1 MRLRLL
7 VPLGALG
14 VAPLALAACSS
25 ARSAEVSERADD
37 AVAVRVQAAA
47 REARPTG
54 TTASGVVEA
63 RTASDVGFQIPGKVA
78 RVGPD
83 EGEFVRAGTVLAE
96 LDPTDYRFA
105 LDQAEAQATQA
116 GHERDR
122 LRTLAA
128 SGSVAPNDLD
138 RAENGARQSGAAAG
152 LARKRLADT
161 RLVAPISGVVA
172 RRAIDPGETA
182 APGTPV
188 FTVMDV
194 ATVRVRVGVPEAD
207 VGAMRVGQ
215 PATVHVPALPGESFA
230 GRVSLVGIAADPTTR
245 SYAVEIEVPNGTRRL
260 RPGMVAEATVERATR
275 DSVVAVP
282 AAAVVRGAD
291 GATAVYVLD
300 APTKRAHV
308 RRVAVGGAW
317 NDVVEIA
324 RGVMPGEM
332 VLVAGQQRVR
342 DGARVTLT
350 AETAP

>member
-1 MRLRLL
+1 MLRPFPSGATIPL
-7 VPLGALG
+7 VL
-14 VAPLALAACSS
+14 VAACST
-25 ARSAEVSERADD
+25 ARSEPAERTD
-37 AVAVRVQAAA
+37 APVLVRVEAATR
-47 REARPTG
+47 REQPTG
-54 TTASGVVEA
+54 RTTSGVVEA
-63 RTASDVGFQIPGKVA
+63 RTASDVGFQVPGRVV

-83 EGEFVRAGTVLAE
+83 EGSYVRAGTVLAE
-96 LDPTDYRFA
+96 VNPTDYRFA
-105 LDQAEAQATQA
+105 LDQAEAQAEQA
-116 GHERDR
+116 ARERDR
-122 LRTLAA
+122 LRTLVAA
-128 SGSVAPNDLD
+128 GSVAPNDFD
-138 RAENGARQSGAAAG
+138 RAESGARQSGAAAG
-152 LARKRLADT
+152 VARKRLADT
-161 RLVAPISGVVA
+161 RLVAPISGIVA

-207 VGAMRVGQ
+207 VGGVRVGQ
-215 PATVHVPALPGESFA
+215 PATVRVPALPGETFA

-245 SYAVEIEVPNGTRRL
+245 SYAVEVEVPNGARRL
-260 RPGMVAEATVERATR
+260 RPGMIAEATLGGAVR

-300 APTKRAHV
+300 RPTRRAHA

-317 NDVVEIA
+317 DDVVEIA
-324 RGVMPGEM
+324 RGVTPGEM

-350 AETAP
+350 GETAP